1 MGPRVGVIGAGVYGT
16 TVLQAFSWA
25 QRCDQIELAALAE
38 INGDVLAKQAERFGL
53 KGYQDYREMLQ
64 NENLDAVAIVT
75 PDHLHR
81 EMAMACADRGVHMMV
96 QKPLDVTTAGA
107 LAMVKAA
114 RDANVLLYVDFHK
127 RFDPGHIQLRRD
139 VRQGRLG
146 RIQYGYVWMEDKIVV
161 PSVWFRGWAQH
172 SSPAWFLGVHFYD
185 LLYWVLG
192 AKPVRVTATGIK
204 DKLVGMGIDTYDSIQ
219 AKIEYANGAHFSVD
233 CSWILPESFPS
244 IVNQG
249 IRMVGSQGIWEV
261 DSQDRGIVYAV
272 EEDAG
277 SVVPNYYANMERD
290 DPLGGTYPAGYVI
303 ESMLWFLQLVSRLK
317 QGAALAELAGLYPNG
332 EEALVSTRL
341 CEGIHESLAGGNAA
355 VVEL

>member
-25 QRCDQIELAALAE
+25 QRCSQIELTAVAE
-38 INGDVLAKQAERFGL
+38 IDEDVLGKQAARFGVQ
-53 KGYQDYREMLQ
+53 GYAEYRDMLQ
-64 NENLDAVAIVT
+64 HEDLDAVAIVT

-81 EMAMACADRGVHMMV
+81 EMALACAERGIHTMV

-107 LAMVKAA
+107 SAMVQAA
-114 RDANVLLYVDFHK
+114 RDADVLLYVDFHK
-127 RFDPGHIQLRRD
+127 RFDPGHVQLRRD
-139 VRQGRLG
+139 VRRGKLG

-161 PSVWFRGWAQH
+161 PSVWFKDWAQH
-172 SSPAWFLGVHFYD
+172 SSPAWFLGVHFLD
-185 LLYWVLG
+185 LLYWILG
-192 AKPVRVTATGIK
+192 AKPERVLATGVK
-204 DKLVGMGIDTYDSIQ
+204 DKLIGMGIDTYDSIQ

-233 CSWILPESFPS
+233 CSWILPDSFPS

-249 IRMVGSQGIWEV
+249 IRMVGSEGIWEV
-261 DSQDRGIVYAV
+261 DSQDRGILYAV

-277 SVVPNYYANMERD
+277 SAVPNYYANMERE
-290 DPLGGTYPAGYVI
+290 DPQGETYPAGYVI

-317 QGAALAELAGLYPNG
+317 QGATLAELDGLYPNG

-341 CEGIHESLAGGNAA
+341 CEAIHKSLAGGHA
-355 VVEL
+355 VAVEL